1 MSIDFQQSREFLQE
15 FQFNNLFVYQL
26 GWNNPESQKLI
37 EMSVEGEVYY
47 RAKVAELSGVAVF
60 EISSNSGE
68 IPATKVRE
76 TIYKEISE
84 LVRENLLIFLDK
96 NRTQSLWYWVKRDG
110 TKIYPRAHVYSKLE
124 PCDLL
129 LSKISALRVGIE
141 ELEDVLVID
150 IAERL
155 QVGFDV
161 ERVTKKFFEQFKL
174 QHTALLDISSGI
186 QGIDNEADRR
196 WYASIVLNRLMFVY
210 FLQRKGFIN
219 NGETLYLQNKLN
231 ESQQRGTDLFYSQFL
246 PALFFE
252 GFGKPQYERASNILG
267 LIGDIKYLNGGLFLQ
282 HQIEQKYP
290 NIAIFDAGF
299 DQIFKLFAHYS
310 WNLNDTPEGS
320 ENEIN
325 PAVLGYIFEK
335 YINQKA
341 FGAYYTRPEI
351 TEYLCDRTINKL
363 ILDRVNQSRVY
374 QFESIT
380 ELLTRLD
387 ANICRSLLDDILP
400 NLSLLDPACGSG
412 AFLIAAM
419 KTLIYVYSAVIGKVK
434 FLTDY
439 KLKTW
444 LEGIEKEHTSLNYY
458 IKKRIITDNLY
469 GVDIMEEATEI
480 AKLRLFLALVS
491 SAYDVS
497 ELEPLP
503 NIDFNIMA
511 GNSLIGLIKVNDIG
525 FDAVGESLQ
534 GNLLQPLFAANYQK
548 ILEHKNKSIELY
560 KKHSF
565 QLKEQ
570 EGMSQESCLLQL
582 RCDIEKVNRES
593 QEKLNVLLLDE
604 FNSRLKIK
612 YEEVQLIGKPK
623 KRALTA
629 VDMAVLKPF
638 HWGYHFDR
646 VLARGGFDAIITN
659 PPWEIF
665 KPDAKEFF
673 AQHSDLVTK
682 KKMDIKAF
690 EKEQKNL
697 LQNTE
702 VAKAWLGY
710 QSQYPHIS
718 AYYRAAEQYKNQIS
732 VVNGKKAGTDINLY
746 KLFVEQ
752 CFNLLHPGGECG
764 IVIPSGIYTDLG
776 TKQLREML
784 FNQTKIT
791 GLFCLEN
798 RKTIFEGV
806 DSRFKIVV
814 LTFEKGN
821 TTAEFPSAFMR
832 LDVDELQRF
841 PSSDSLQISVE
852 LVHKLSPDS
861 LSVMEFK
868 NEVDVR
874 IAKKMAKFPLLGEKI
889 DNTWNLVLCNEFH
902 MTNDSHLYHK
912 EYKPGRLPLFTGK
925 LFNQFERTDE
935 APLYWIDEKDGRK
948 AFLGRVEDKGQLMN
962 YQGYRWVHR
971 RIARNTDSRTLIC
984 YITPKNVFTEVNS
997 TTLKVIETG
1006 ISNQEMLF
1014 LCAITNSF
1022 TLDSMIRQK
1031 ITTTLN
1037 MFYIYQLPVPR
1048 LTKGDRIFNEIVE
1061 RAAKLI
1067 CTTPEFD
1074 ELAQEVGLNSH
1085 QQGVTDDTERG
1096 KLRAELDGIIAN
1108 LYGLTEDEFAYILT
1122 TFPIVPDTVKQA
1134 ALVAYRTFSFVEIF

>member
-1 MSIDFQQSREFLQE
+1 MSI
-15 FQFNNLFVYQL
+15 
-26 GWNNPESQKLI
+26 
-37 EMSVEGEVYY
+37 EGEVYY
-47 RAKVAELSGVAVF
+47 RAKVAGLSGVAVF

-110 TKIYPRAHVYSKLE
+110 TKLYPRAHVYSKLE

-141 ELEDVLVID
+141 ELEDVSVID

-252 GFGKPQYERASNILG
+252 GFGKPQYERDSNIQG
-267 LIGDIKYLNGGLFLQ
+267 LIGDVKYLNGGLFLQ

-290 NIAIFDAGF
+290 NIAISDAGF
-299 DQIFKLFAHYS
+299 EQIFDLFARYS

-434 FLTDY
+434 FLTDS

-444 LEGIEKEHTSLNYY
+444 LEGIEKEHSSLNYY

-511 GNSLIGLIKVNDIG
+511 GNSLIGLINIDENSFNAAGKYV
-525 FDAVGESLQ
+525 Q
-534 GNLLQPLFAANYQK
+534 GNLLQPLLAAKYK
-548 ILEHKNKSIELY
+548 EILEHKNKSIELY

-570 EGMSQESCLLQL
+570 QGISQESCLLQL
-582 RCDIEKVNRES
+582 RCDIERVNRES
-593 QEKLNVLLLDE
+593 QTKLNALLLTE
-604 FNSRLKIK
+604 FSNHLKIR
-612 YEEVQLIGKPK
+612 YEEVQLTGKSN
-623 KRALTA
+623 KRVLT
-629 VDMAVLKPF
+629 VDDIAALKPF
-638 HWGYHFDR
+638 HWGYHFDE

-665 KPDAKEFF
+665 KPYAREFF
-673 AQHSDLVTK
+673 LQHNDLVRK
-682 KKMDIKAF
+682 SKMDIKAF

-697 LQNTE
+697 LKDPKIAT
-702 VAKAWLGY
+702 AWLEY
-710 QSQYPHIS
+710 LNQFPYVS
-718 AYYRAAEQYKNQIS
+718 AFYRSAEQYKNQIS
-732 VVNGKKAGTDINLY
+732 LINGKKAGTDINLY
-746 KLFVEQ
+746 KLFLEQ
-752 CFNLLHPGGECG
+752 SFNLLRTGGRCG
-764 IVIPSGIYTDLG
+764 IILPSGTYTDLG

-784 FNQTKIT
+784 FSQT
-791 GLFCLEN
+791 GLDTIFGLSNE
-798 RKTIFEGV
+798 RFIFEGV
-806 DSRFKIVV
+806 DHRFKFSL
-814 LTFEKGN
+814 LTFEKGG
-821 TTAEFPSAFMR
+821 TTNSFMAAFR
-832 LDVDELQRF
+832 INPQEAIRVNQLDTFLNNKNEK
-841 PSSDSLQISVE
+841 VE
-852 LVHKLSPDS
+852 IFVPLIRRLSPDS
-861 LSVMEFK
+861 LSIMEFK
-868 NEVDVR
+868 NEADIR
-874 IAKKMAKFPLLGEKI
+874 IAEKMFQFPLLGQKI
-889 DNTWNLVLCNEFH
+889 DTKWNLRLTREFD
-902 MTNDSHLYHK
+902 MTNDSHLFKQELSKVSLVLYEGKMIHQ
-912 EYKPGRLPLFTGK
+912 FTHTWAVP
-925 LFNQFERTDE
+925 R
-935 APLYWIDEKDGRK
+935 YWVEEQEGRK
-948 AFLGRVEDKGQLMN
+948 ALLGRNESDKSQILDYQHYRLCFRSVASSTNERSLISSIVPKFVLCGNSLLVSLRYSEDNQ
-962 YQGYRWVHR
+962 
-971 RIARNTDSRTLIC
+971 
-984 YITPKNVFTEVNS
+984 VNINN
-997 TTLKVIETG
+997 L
-1006 ISNQEMLF
+1006 EMLF
-1014 LCAITNSF
+1014 SAAIFNSF
-1022 TLDSMIRQK
+1022 VIDYCLRQK
-1031 ITTTLN
+1031 VSTNLN
-1037 MFYIYQLPVPR
+1037 MFFVYQLPVPR
-1048 LTKGDRIFNEIVE
+1048 LTKSDRIFNEIVE

-1085 QQGVTDDTERG
+1085 QQGVTDDTERA

-1122 TFPIVPDTVKQA
+1122 TFPIVSDTVKQA
-1134 ALVAYRTFSFVEIF
+1134 ALAAYKVHQFGWH